1 MSKQSGS
8 HRLLQSTSKATQV
21 TVRVCQSSAM
31 ITPSTWRAWQTMEQ
45 PKRLIQI
52 DLRVRPDQTELLEGL
67 DFWLQLGLLSHR
79 QVRHLGQHSLT
90 CPLPDRA
97 AVPTSDSY
105 EADFIAEPV
114 LMSVP
119 EVSPEPRP
127 PARPSWVGQMLSS
140 LMAEISVVWLLF
152 LGVFM
157 VVVSSAV
164 LAATQWKNFSIV
176 GQYSILWGYTTAFGL
191 AGLWAGARSNLR
203 LTGRML
209 QIATLLLVPVN
220 FWMIDGFGLWQNGLG
235 WVMGALAAL
244 SLSALTFRLLRSSPR
259 TTLLNVWGLSWL
271 HWGWAVPGIPLI
283 AAYVGT
289 IGTAVLQVRSRE
301 REEES
306 SAQFPLDL
314 GSIAIAF
321 STLLLIGRAVLVKEI
336 PLSRLGLALGICGW
350 ILCWTNRRNSK
361 PLWTPIGA
369 GLLVVGWA
377 VTVMTDQW
385 QALAV
390 SGLVLWLLTDRLRRF
405 WRVQEVVAL
414 ILVGLQTYALLR
426 VIFPPAVRRSV
437 MATIAEW
444 AHLQQGAWEL
454 TGLGFFLYVLIILG
468 FAAYL
473 RRSQH
478 SSLAI
483 AAEQMAL
490 GLGILLVIP
499 GALNPLVRAIYFL
512 IAGLTLRIRL
522 PGRLST
528 AIWYIYLTHLTGLLA
543 VFAWIDWSFPTL
555 AARSWAIVLL
565 ISMVTEWGLCAT
577 VQSRGWQLSAWYF
590 GIGFAACSYVL
601 LISANVVNAEGNL
614 IWLVTPILLTLL
626 SRRPQFLHSRW
637 ASWLSVIALLIAPLL
652 TIAQLNPLLI
662 TLAIAI
668 IVMLVNTQQLQKL
681 NAAAITVGFGVSFAI
696 TLLWRIW
703 DSAPLFWVLSWVAI
717 VTCGLWL
724 TRHLCS
730 RRETVLASLYTRALN
745 GWAVALSVTNLCLLT
760 LIIVNQELTPSSSI
774 EWQYALAIGLTT
786 SAIVYRIGQRP
797 TNLGLWGAAWGIEL
811 LAVSIVELSKGSWDD
826 IAIVTLSL
834 GLLSQ
839 LLGDVWLRR
848 HPDSVLTSLHGI
860 PPLYVIIG
868 GFLAHYHFT
877 STTGLVT
884 LAAALPLVGVGRRQ
898 PDLKPLTYLG
908 ILTVSIAAYEGLTYQ
923 LLHSSGGDAG
933 DGVTLLAGLATAIAI
948 IYRLVARWLQSY
960 LRLTRSQLLTV
971 THIHWLGG
979 SILAFVALIAPLSPT
994 GHLMWIG
1001 ATTLLAG
1008 YAIWQG
1014 RTREEWVYFGV
1025 IEGSAAI
1032 AHVLSQTLPES
1043 TLLNWGAAIASLSAF
1058 GLYTLPWQTWGWSR
1072 RPWQTSAALL
1082 PGAIV
1087 LITNQ
1092 AITVQSLLLTAA
1104 FYAWF
1109 ARTTAQIRL
1118 SYLALGLADWAIL
1131 KVSNEYSLTDPLWF
1145 MTVISGS
1152 ILYGV
1157 QIDPALR
1164 SSSSR
1169 EVRHLLR
1176 CLAVGLFCFTALYQ
1190 SDRNWVQ
1197 GLLTIVFSL
1206 GLIGAGLTLRIRAF
1220 LYVGTATFM
1229 LKVVRQLWFFINN
1242 ESLLLW
1248 AMGIVLGLV
1257 FIWIAAT
1264 FEARRSQAIALVQ
1277 YWLTEL
1283 DRWE

>member
-1 MSKQSGS
+1 
-8 HRLLQSTSKATQV
+8 
-21 TVRVCQSSAM
+21 
-31 ITPSTWRAWQTMEQ
+31 MEQ
-45 PKRLIQI
+45 SNRLIQF
-52 DLRVRPDQTELLEGL
+52 DLRVRSDQVEFLEGL
-67 DFWLQLGLLSHR
+67 DFWLQLGLLSHI
-79 QVRHLGQHSLT
+79 QVRDLGQHSLT

-97 AVPTSDSY
+97 VAPTSDSY
-105 EADFIAEPV
+105 AADFISEPALV
-114 LMSVP
+114 SVTDI
-119 EVSPEPRP
+119 SPQPQRT
-127 PARPSWVGQMLSS
+127 ARPSWVGQMLSS

-164 LAATQWKNFSIV
+164 LAATQWKNVSIV
-176 GQYSILWGYTTAFGL
+176 GQYSILWGYTIAFGL
-191 AGLWAGARSNLR
+191 AGLWAGTKSNLR

-209 QIATLLLVPVN
+209 QIATLLIVPVN

-235 WVMGALAAL
+235 WGMGAIAAL
-244 SLSALTFRLLRSSPR
+244 SLSALSFRLLRSSPR
-259 TTLLNVWGLSWL
+259 MTLLNVWGLSWL
-271 HWGWAVPGIPLI
+271 HWGWAVSGIPLI
-283 AAYVGT
+283 AVYVGT

-301 REEES
+301 REES
-306 SAQFPLDL
+306 STQSPLDL
-314 GSIAIAF
+314 GVIAIAF
-321 STLLLIGRAVLVKEI
+321 STLLLIGRAVLVKGI

-350 ILCWTNRRNSK
+350 ILCWMNRRNSK

-377 VTVMTDQW
+377 VTVTTDQW

-390 SGLVLWLLTDRLRRF
+390 SGLALWLLTDRLRRF
-405 WRVQEVVAL
+405 WRVQDVVAL

-468 FAAYL
+468 FSAYL

-478 SSLAI
+478 VELAI

-490 GLGILLVIP
+490 GLGMLLVIP
-499 GALNPLVRAIYFL
+499 GVSNPLVRAIYFL
-512 IAGLTLRIRL
+512 ISGLTLGVRL
-522 PGRLST
+522 PGRLSAT
-528 AIWYIYLTHLTGLLA
+528 VWYIYLTHLTGLLA
-543 VFAWIDWSFPTL
+543 VFAWIDWGFPTL

-565 ISMVTEWGLCAT
+565 ISMVAEWGLCVT
-577 VQSRGWQLSAWYF
+577 VRSRGWQLSAWYF
-590 GIGFAACSYVL
+590 GIGFSACSYAL
-601 LISANVVNAEGNL
+601 LISANVVDAEGNL
-614 IWLVTPILLTLL
+614 IWLATPILLTLL
-626 SRRPQFLHSRW
+626 ARRPQFLHSRW
-637 ASWLSVIALLIAPLL
+637 ASWLSVIALLGAPIL

-662 TLAIAI
+662 TLAIAT
-668 IVMLVNTQQLQKL
+668 IVMSVNTQQLQKL
-681 NAAAITVGFGVSFAI
+681 RAAAITVGFGVSFAI
-696 TLLWRIW
+696 TLLWRMW
-703 DSAPLFWVLSWVAI
+703 DVAPLFWVLSWVAI

-724 TRHLCS
+724 IRYLCN
-730 RRETVLASLYTRALN
+730 RRESVLAHLYTRVLD
-745 GWAVALSVTNLCLLT
+745 GWAIVLSLTNLCLLT
-760 LIIVNQELTPSSSI
+760 FIIVTQELTPSSSI

-786 SAIVYRIGQRP
+786 SGIMYRIWQQP

-811 LAVSIVELSKGSWDD
+811 LAVSMVDLSQGNWDD

-860 PPLYVIIG
+860 PALYAFFG

-877 STTGLVT
+877 STTGLFT
-884 LAAALPLVGVGRRQ
+884 LAAALPLIGVGRRQ

-923 LLHSSGGDAG
+923 LLHSSGGNAG
-933 DGVTLLAGLATAIAI
+933 DGITLLAGLATAIAI
-948 IYRLVARWLQSY
+948 TNRLLARWLQLY
-960 LRLTRSQLLTV
+960 WRLTRSELLAI
-971 THIHWLGG
+971 THVHWVGG
-979 SILAFVALIAPLSPT
+979 SVLAFAALIAPFSSI
-994 GHLMWIG
+994 GHLIWIG
-1001 ATTLLAG
+1001 VTALLAG

-1014 RTREEWVYFGV
+1014 RAREEWVYFGV
-1025 IEGSAAI
+1025 IEVSAAI
-1032 AHVLSQTLPES
+1032 AHALSQTLPES
-1043 TLLNWGAAIASLSAF
+1043 TLLSWGAAIASLFAF
-1058 GLYTLPWQTWGWSR
+1058 GLYTLPWHTWGWSR

-1087 LITNQ
+1087 LITSQ
-1092 AITVQSLLLTAA
+1092 TITVQSLLVAGA

-1109 ARTTAQIRL
+1109 ARATAQIRL

-1131 KVSNEYSLTDPLWF
+1131 KVLNEYSLTDPLWF
-1145 MTVISGS
+1145 MTVVSGS

-1164 SSSSR
+1164 LSSSR

-1176 CLAVGLFCFTALYQ
+1176 CLAIGLFCFTALYQ

-1197 GLLTIVFSL
+1197 GLLTIVCSL
-1206 GLIGAGLTLRIRAF
+1206 GLIGAGLTLRIRAL

-1277 YWLTEL
+1277 YWVTEL

>member
-1 MSKQSGS
+1 
-8 HRLLQSTSKATQV
+8 
-21 TVRVCQSSAM
+21 
-31 ITPSTWRAWQTMEQ
+31 MEQ
-45 PKRLIQI
+45 PNRLIQL
-52 DLRVRPDQTELLEGL
+52 DLRVRPDQVELLEGL
-67 DFWLQLGLLSHR
+67 DFWLQLGLLSHQ
-79 QVRHLGQHSLT
+79 QVRQLGQHSLT

-97 AVPTSDSY
+97 IIPTSDPYS
-105 EADFIAEPV
+105 EDFISEPA
-114 LMSVP
+114 LISVP
-119 EVSPEPRP
+119 EVSPEPRRTV
-127 PARPSWVGQMLSS
+127 RPSWVGQMLSS

-176 GQYSILWGYTTAFGL
+176 GQYSILWGYTIAFGL
-191 AGLWAGARSNLR
+191 AGLWAGAKSNLR

-220 FWMIDGFGLWQNGLG
+220 FWMIDGFGLWQNELG
-235 WVMGALAAL
+235 WIMGAIAAL
-244 SLSALTFRLLRSSPR
+244 SLTALSFRLLRSSPR

-283 AAYVGT
+283 AVYVGT
-289 IGTAVLQVRSRE
+289 IGTAGLHVSRE
-301 REEES
+301 REES

-321 STLLLIGRAVLVKEI
+321 STLLLIGRAVLVKGI

-350 ILCWTNRRNSK
+350 ILCWMNRRNSK
-361 PLWTPIGA
+361 PLWTPAGA

-377 VTVMTDQW
+377 VTVTLDQW

-405 WRVQEVVAL
+405 WRVQEMVAL

-437 MATIAEW
+437 MAIIAES

-454 TGLGFFLYVLIILG
+454 TGLGFFLYVLITLG
-468 FAAYL
+468 FATYL

-478 SSLAI
+478 SDLAI

-499 GALNPLVRAIYFL
+499 GALNPFVRAIYLL
-512 IAGLTLRIRL
+512 IAGLTLGIRL
-522 PGRLST
+522 PGRLSSKV
-528 AIWYIYLTHLTGLLA
+528 WYIYLTHLTGILA
-543 VFAWIDWSFPTL
+543 VFAWIDWGFPTL

-590 GIGFAACSYVL
+590 GIGFAACSYALLSPFNVL
-601 LISANVVNAEGNL
+601 NTVTNAEDDL
-614 IWLVTPILLTLL
+614 IWLATPILLTLL
-626 SRRPQFLHSRW
+626 AHRPQFLHSRR
-637 ASWLSVIALLIAPLL
+637 ASWLSVIALLVAPAL
-652 TIAQLNPLLI
+652 TIWKIDPLLI
-662 TLAIAI
+662 TLAIATV
-668 IVMLVNTQQLQKL
+668 VMWVNTQQLQELK
-681 NAAAITVGFGVSFAI
+681 AAAVTVGFGASFAI

-703 DSAPLFWVLSWVAI
+703 NSAPLFWVLSWVAI
-717 VTCGLWL
+717 VTTGLWL
-724 TRHLCS
+724 IRHLCS
-730 RRETVLASLYTRALN
+730 RRETVLARLYTCALD
-745 GWAVALSVTNLCLLT
+745 GWAVALSVTNLCLFT
-760 LIIVNQELTPSSSI
+760 LIIVNQELTPFSSI
-774 EWQYALAIGLTT
+774 EWQSALAIGLATG
-786 SAIVYRIGQRP
+786 AIVYRIAQQP

-811 LAVSIVELSKGSWDD
+811 LAVSVVHLSKGTWDD

-868 GFLAHYHFT
+868 GFLAHDHFT
-877 STTGLVT
+877 STTGLFT
-884 LAAALPLVGVGRRQ
+884 LAAALPLIGVGRRQ
-898 PDLKPLTYLG
+898 PDLKLLTYLG

-923 LLHSSGGDAG
+923 LLHSSGGAVG
-933 DGVTLLAGLATAIAI
+933 DGLTLLAGLATAIAI
-948 IYRLVARWLQSY
+948 TYRLVAQSLQFY
-960 LRLTRSQLLTV
+960 WRLTRSQLLTV

-994 GHLMWIG
+994 GLLMWIVV
-1001 ATTLLAG
+1001 TTLLAG

-1014 RTREEWVYFGV
+1014 RTREEWVYLGV
-1025 IEGSAAI
+1025 VEGSAAI
-1032 AHVLSQTLPES
+1032 AHALSQTLPES
-1043 TLLNWGAAIASLSAF
+1043 MLLSWGAAIASLFAF

-1087 LITNQ
+1087 LITNET
-1092 AITVQSLLLTAA
+1092 ITVQSLLLTAA

-1109 ARTTAQIRL
+1109 ARATAQIRL

-1131 KVSNEYSLTDPLWF
+1131 KVLNEYSLTNPLWF
-1145 MTVISGS
+1145 TTVISGS

-1157 QIDPALR
+1157 QIDPALQ

-1190 SDRNWVQ
+1190 SDRSWVQ
-1197 GLLTIVFSL
+1197 GLFTIAFSL
-1206 GLIGAGLTLRIRAF
+1206 GLVGAGLTLRIRAF
-1220 LYVGTATFM
+1220 LYVGTATFV

-1248 AMGIVLGLV
+1248 AMGIVLGLA

-1264 FEARRSQAIALVQ
+1264 FEARRSRAIALVQ
-1277 YWLTEL
+1277 YWLIEL
-1283 DRWE
+1283 DHWE